1 MTLPN
6 QLTLLRI
13 GLAMVFIALLSF
25 EYLASLIAGLL
36 VFIAAAITD
45 YYDGKIARERGLITN
60 FGKLVDPVA
69 DKILVAA
76 AFIMMMKLRDL
87 WIPGWVVVVVLAR
100 EFLVTAARGLAA
112 TEGTVLAANRWGKY
126 KTAFQMTFI
135 ITFLVLVVAGRA
147 ALVLDVPGVRM
158 AVGWLMP
165 ASMVASVA
173 VGLFTVFSGVQ
184 FVWTNWKTLRLDNL

>member
-6 QLTLLRI
+6 KLTLVRI

-25 EYLASLIAGLL
+25 EHIVCLAAGL
-36 VFIAAAITD
+36 VIFIVAAITD
-45 YYDGKIARERGLITN
+45 YYDGKIAREQNLITN

-76 AFIMMMKLRDL
+76 AFIMMMKLESL

-112 TEGTVLAANRWGKY
+112 TEGAVLAANRWGKY
-126 KTAFQMTFI
+126 KTVFQMTFI
-135 ITFLVLVVAGRA
+135 IAFLVFAIAARAVLSAGMPGAQAVVA
-147 ALVLDVPGVRM
+147 
-158 AVGWLMP
+158 WLAP
-165 ASMVASVA
+165 VSMVAA
-173 VGLFTVFSGVQ
+173 VLVGAFTVFSGVQ